1 MRDRQLEKNI
11 ARLEALIEQ
20 WKALSQF
27 LDRGF
32 QQNFTA
38 EDEAAFL
45 ELKSGIARE
54 YELMMTMLANMAD
67 REDRAVRLM
76 NSVTSLAAFK
86 EFPEGTDRRIA
97 TEWHNAYIGWQA
109 LLGRLRGRQAQLAA
123 TSSVG
128 VAFRRVFGNPVVIG
142 LLLALAGYG
151 AWQLANEWLPKLL
164 YLIEQLENKP

>member
-20 WKALSQF
+20 WKALSQY

-38 EDEAAFL
+38 EDESAFL

-54 YELMMTMLANMAD
+54 YELMMTMLAHLAD

-123 TSSVG
+123 TSSFG
-128 VAFRRVFGNPVVIG
+128 AAFRRVFGHPLVVVM
-142 LLLALAGYG
+142 LLALASYG
-151 AWQLANEWLPKLL
+151 VWQLANEWVPKLMHL
-164 YLIEQLENKP
+164 VEQLENKP